1 MLIHN
6 SSFDTLYKSVK
17 NEDPTPMS
25 LQLIYPA
32 TRIQYFVTGSKQLKS
47 KCQYFTIVPEFSP
60 GIQNEDLSR
69 EIHEVTARPISH
81 GPDPVVF
88 RLPIGN
94 EVTY

>member
-1 MLIHN
+1 MRGTFTPYSLPAFTGA
-6 SSFDTLYKSVK
+6 FDL
-17 NEDPTPMS
+17 TPMS

-81 GPDPVVF
+81 GLTPLFFVF
-88 RLPIGN
+88 LS
-94 EVTY
+94 VMK